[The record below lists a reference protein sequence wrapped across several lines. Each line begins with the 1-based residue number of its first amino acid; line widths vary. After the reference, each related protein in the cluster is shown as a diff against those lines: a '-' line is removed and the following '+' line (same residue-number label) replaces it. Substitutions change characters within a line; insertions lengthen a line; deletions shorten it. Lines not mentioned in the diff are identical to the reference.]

1 VRNVGR
7 LDERIK
13 IQSIGSTEN
22 DFGEPIVHEV
32 LGEGDTEQEVSAQVI
47 VKSGTEKNE
56 DNKDVS
62 IRNIRFRVRYLS
74 NISETDIIRY
84 RGKVYDIEFLEDQR
98 RYGQTIIH
106 AKVVE

>member
-1 VRNVGR
+1 MRNVGR
-7 LDERIK
+7 LDERIE
-13 IQSIGSTEN
+13 IQSRLSSEN
-22 DFGEPIVHEV
+22 DFGEPIESFS
-32 LGEGDTEQEVSAQVI
+32 TANTISAQVI

-74 NISETDIIRY
+74 AIDETDQILY
-84 RGKVYDIEFLEDQR
+84 RNKKYDIEFLEDQR